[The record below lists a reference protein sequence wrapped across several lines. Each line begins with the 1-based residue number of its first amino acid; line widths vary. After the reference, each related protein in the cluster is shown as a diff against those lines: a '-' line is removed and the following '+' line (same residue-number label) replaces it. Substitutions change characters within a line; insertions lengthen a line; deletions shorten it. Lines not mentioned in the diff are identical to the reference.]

1 MAMAIFN
8 CLHRKKRSCKAARR
22 SESLF
27 STQHNEVV
35 FWFIGVGV
43 GAAKNNKQ
51 TNIQTYNKRALM
63 LLITDSLSAHF
74 MKYWLMSASNRENL
88 CSREAALEKLLNGN
102 GKLGVE
108 CICSTVSLS
117 HTHLYQ
123 SLSMSTG
130 QQGSFF
136 SAFFNDMLML
146 YYQAE
151 RARLFAKLKQINVRL
166 ITLFGCL
173 WGGAC
178 IDSVVQ
184 HHSSFQLF
192 IGTGRGGGDSCA
204 HLVVTLGIL
213 KETDG

>member
-1 MAMAIFN
+1 MLLDNWISLGLGHRHTFCPFLILWMMMNSMTMAMAIFN

-130 QQGSFF
+130 QRGSFF

-146 YYQAE
+146 YYYIT
-151 RARLFAKLKQINVRL
+151 KQNGLV
-166 ITLFGCL
+166 CL
-173 WGGAC
+173 PN
-178 IDSVVQ
+178 
-184 HHSSFQLF
+184 
-192 IGTGRGGGDSCA
+192 
-204 HLVVTLGIL
+204 
-213 KETDG
+213 

>member
-1 MAMAIFN
+1 MNSMTMAMAIFN

-35 FWFIGVGV
+35 IGVGV

-117 HTHLYQ
+117 H
-123 SLSMSTG
+123 S
-130 QQGSFF
+130 
-136 SAFFNDMLML
+136 SAL
-146 YYQAE
+146 
-151 RARLFAKLKQINVRL
+151 
-166 ITLFGCL
+166 
-173 WGGAC
+173 
-178 IDSVVQ
+178 SVVVNVNRATRLVFLCFLQ
-184 HHSSFQLF
+184 WH
-192 IGTGRGGGDSCA
+192 A
-204 HLVVTLGIL
+204 HAITKQNGLVCLPN
-213 KETDG
+213 